1 MGINKNAFSKARKQA
16 TKARKA
22 RFQDAPV
29 GTHICKI
36 VGYTKG
42 TGKKG
47 TYVSVTFL
55 IVDGEFSGRKFSKYF
70 EISEERLSF
79 LLEFLATA
87 GFEMDDFKSEKS
99 VYKALDEL
107 VGDKPLAKVR
117 VSEKDDFVNV
127 YCNKIFTDEEA
138 EDLDIDGEDVDTD
151 DEDEDEDESEDD
163 DSDDEDDDNDD
174 EDDSD
179 YAPAKGDRV
188 EVELGD
194 GEKYPGKV
202 TRSSKAK
209 ELCSVEFDDG
219 DKEAG
224 LAWADIALLDADDD
238 DEDESDESDE
248 DDTDDN
254 DDEDELDISKGMTV
268 SFKKGRKKFVGKVIK
283 LNEDEGTV
291 SIKDDDGK
299 THKNIDHAILEL
311 VD

>member
-1 MGINKNAFSKARKQA
+1 MGISKNAFSKARKQA

-47 TYVSVTFL
+47 AYVSVTFL

-70 EISEERLSF
+70 EISEDRLSF

-87 GFEMDDFKSEKS
+87 GFEMDDFKKEKD
-99 VYKALDEL
+99 VYEALDEL

-138 EDLDIDGEDVDTD
+138 EDLDIDGDDVDTD
-151 DEDEDEDESEDD
+151 DEDEDDEDDNSEDD
-163 DSDDEDDDNDD
+163 DSSDDED
-174 EDDSD
+174 EDGD
-179 YAPAKGDRV
+179 YASAKGDRV

-194 GEKYPGKV
+194 GKKYPGTV
-202 TRSSKAK
+202 TQSSKTK
-209 ELCSVEFDDG
+209 EICSVEFDDG
-219 DKEAG
+219 DKEVG
-224 LAWADIALLDADDD
+224 LAWADIKPLDEKDD
-238 DEDESDESDE
+238 DEDESDDS
-248 DDTDDN
+248 DN
-254 DDEDELDISKGMTV
+254 DDDDEDEDELDISKGMTV
-268 SFKKGRKKFVGKVIK
+268 SFKKGRKKFVGKVTK

-299 THKNIDHAILEL
+299 THINIDHAILEL
-311 VD
+311 VE